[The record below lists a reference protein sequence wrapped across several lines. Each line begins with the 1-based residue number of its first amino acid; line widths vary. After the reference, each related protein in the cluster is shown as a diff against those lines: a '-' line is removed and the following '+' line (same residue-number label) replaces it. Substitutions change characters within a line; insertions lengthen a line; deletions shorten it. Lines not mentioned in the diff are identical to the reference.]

1 MTSITICLTT
11 YNRLNL
17 LRESVKSVL
26 NQTFKD
32 FQLVIA
38 NDYVEKEI
46 SMKNLNL
53 SNDPRVKIINNKKNL
68 GEIDNSNNI
77 LTSPLL

>member
-1 MTSITICLTT
+1 MI
-11 YNRLNL
+11 
-17 LRESVKSVL
+17 

-32 FQLVIA
+32 FHLVIA

-68 GEIDNSNNI
+68 GEIDNSKVI
-77 LTSPLL
+77 F